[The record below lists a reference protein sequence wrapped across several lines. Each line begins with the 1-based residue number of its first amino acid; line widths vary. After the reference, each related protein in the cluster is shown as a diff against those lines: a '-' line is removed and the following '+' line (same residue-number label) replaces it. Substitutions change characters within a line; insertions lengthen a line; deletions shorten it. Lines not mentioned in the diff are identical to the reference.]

1 MTMLQISNMPE
12 TLYARIK
19 QIARTRRHSI
29 DDEVVELL
37 AQAVHQADDESLAA
51 EILDDI
57 RRQRYVYPVGVN
69 APDSV
74 RLLRED
80 RDR

>member
-1 MTMLQISNMPE
+1 MLE
-12 TLYARIK
+12 TLRNAARIK
-19 QIARTRRHSI
+19 QIARAKQHSI
-29 DDEVVELL
+29 DDEIVELL
-37 AQAVHQADDESLAA
+37 AQAVHQAEGEPSAA

-57 RRQRYVYPVGVN
+57 RRQRYAYPVGVN

-80 RDR
+80 RDRFHD